1 MQKRSRE
8 AIIRFPK
15 HNIEKDSEKYY
26 RAKLMLCYP
35 WRQENNIMG
44 ESASYFDQY
53 RNCLEDITENAQ
65 HYTQNGPS
73 FEEAMQD
80 LNEFGPPVHAF
91 ANVAPGVE
99 QQNIEDEQEGN
110 VEERHLEQQDL
121 DENAELM
128 MAKVDKGIGQRFD
141 TQTDTNLMSSAEYCK
156 KMRQL
161 NKEQQNIVQYHRK
174 WCKSVIR
181 AARHNEPFPKAYKVF
196 ISGPGGVGK
205 SHVIDLLKNDT
216 YRLLRHLPSVH
227 PHDVLSLVCA
237 PTGTAAFNISGMTI
251 HSTFFIPVAMKQYRT
266 IGADTLNTLRNKLN
280 NLKVVI
286 IDEISMVG
294 SHLLYQ
300 IHRRLEEI
308 KGSNSQESTFGD
320 ITMIAVGDLYQ
331 LPPVGK
337 AYVFDHPDDSY
348 SKLQDPLWY
357 QFQLAELTQIM
368 RQKDDAV
375 FAQLLNRVRTATC
388 SKDDIALLKSRE
400 ISPDMKNYPMDVL
413 HVYSTHKLVDEHN
426 QKMLSKIHE
435 TVHTVKAIDS
445 KKDINSGIDIKFPE
459 KVSET
464 GGLEN
469 SLKIAVGCRVM
480 LTYNFDVTDGLSNGA
495 TGTVSHIVILANT
508 VVNILVEFDDPK
520 IGVKAKRM
528 SHYRQDY
535 PNSVPISRHEAS
547 FNIGVGKCIHAT
559 RRQFPLRLSWASTI
573 HKVQGLTT
581 DSIVV
586 SFEGRFFPGQ
596 AYVALSRVRCLDGL
610 HILKFDPA
618 QIHVDCAV
626 VREME
631 RLHENPIIDNTEA
644 ANPVPFNLQISHLNI
659 RGIKSH
665 TNDLKLDQLVKQ
677 SNVLCFCE
685 TFLKG
690 EDNFS
695 QYSFGRDDM
704 KIFRID
710 RPRANDQSG
719 SGGVLL
725 AVQLNIQP
733 ILVARQISHNLEYVA
748 VHVNYNNE
756 TLLIISLYRPPGS
769 SVNMFLQEM
778 EGILNDINPQS
789 YACIIV
795 GDFNEDICQSKSK
808 ISSYFTSKGFQQ
820 KTDEPTRDS
829 GSLLDHTYVSPEVNV
844 ISISVH
850 DTYYSDHDFVSVKIL

>member
-1 MQKRSRE
+1 MQAEFAANYDVKYSKTSEEENDHTPKPQQQKAQQGITINLKDGLGKMQKRSRE

-15 HNIEKDSEKYY
+15 HNMEKDSEKYY
-26 RAKLMLCYP
+26 RAKLMLYSP

-237 PTGTAAFNISGMTI
+237 PTGT
-251 HSTFFIPVAMKQYRT
+251 
-266 IGADTLNTLRNKLN
+266 
-280 NLKVVI
+280 
-286 IDEISMVG
+286 
-294 SHLLYQ
+294 
-300 IHRRLEEI
+300 
-308 KGSNSQESTFGD
+308 
-320 ITMIAVGDLYQ
+320 
-331 LPPVGK
+331 
-337 AYVFDHPDDSY
+337 
-348 SKLQDPLWY
+348 
-357 QFQLAELTQIM
+357 
-368 RQKDDAV
+368 
-375 FAQLLNRVRTATC
+375 
-388 SKDDIALLKSRE
+388 
-400 ISPDMKNYPMDVL
+400 
-413 HVYSTHKLVDEHN
+413 
-426 QKMLSKIHE
+426 
-435 TVHTVKAIDS
+435 
-445 KKDINSGIDIKFPE
+445 
-459 KVSET
+459 
-464 GGLEN
+464 
-469 SLKIAVGCRVM
+469 
-480 LTYNFDVTDGLSNGA
+480 GA

-528 SHYRQDY
+528 SHYRQNY

-547 FNIGVGKCIHAT
+547 FNIGVRKCIHAT

-596 AYVALSRVRCLDGL
+596 AYVGLSRVRCLDGL

-631 RLHENPIIDNTEA
+631 RLRENHILDNTEA
-644 ANPVPFNLQISHLNI
+644 ANPVPFNLQVSHLNI

-719 SGGVLL
+719 SDGVLL

-748 VHVNYNNE
+748 VHVNYNND

-808 ISSYFTSKGFQQ
+808 ILSYFTSRGFQQ
-820 KTDEPTRDS
+820 KIDAPTRDS

-844 ISISVH
+844 ISSSVH